1 MCHLTNIYFGFGFG
15 YLGRL
20 YLATLTEML
29 DILAEMED
37 RQYKEARFFGP
48 PKISAV
54 VDSKDRGQ
62 NILVF
67 SCFA

>member
-1 MCHLTNIYFGFGFG
+1 
-15 YLGRL
+15 
-20 YLATLTEML
+20 ML